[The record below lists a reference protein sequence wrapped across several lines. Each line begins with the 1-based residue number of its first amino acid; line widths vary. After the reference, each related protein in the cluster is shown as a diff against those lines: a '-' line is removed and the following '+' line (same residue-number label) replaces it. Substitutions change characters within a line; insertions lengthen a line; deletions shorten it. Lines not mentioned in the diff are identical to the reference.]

1 MTDWNEYGSK
11 RSPSRNRLLFKEH
24 RLTTEKFIDYFR
36 DLDVNFSVLDV
47 GCGDGFWMEVL
58 RNLGFRDLLG
68 LDLSYSLLIRAKGKG
83 LRVVQSNASCMG
95 FRRKFDVV
103 IMCDVLEHL
112 PDVSEALSKVRDVLK
127 SDGILYLMIPV
138 YDSLSNRSQRLF
150 HRKSKIQQA
159 QDHDETHLHAFSKRE
174 LFLLLN
180 SHHFLVERSVYTA
193 NRLPFITGKI
203 QRPTFG
209 NRFGNWLSIVARAID
224 HHPESSI
231 QHRVSRT

>member
-1 MTDWNEYGSK
+1 MDFMTDWNEYGSR

-24 RLTTEKFIDYFR
+24 RLTTEKFIDYFK
-36 DLDVNFSVLDV
+36 DLDVNLSVLDV

-68 LDLSYSLLIRAKGKG
+68 LDLSYSLLMRAKGKG
-83 LRVVQSNASCMG
+83 LRVMQSSASCMS

-112 PDVSEALSKVRDVLK
+112 PDVSETLSKVRDVLK

-138 YDSLSNRSQRLF
+138 YDSLSNRFQRLF

-159 QDHDETHLHAFSKRE
+159 QEHDETHLHAFSKRD
-174 LFLLLN
+174 LVSLLN
-180 SHHFLVERSVYTA
+180 SHHFQVERSVYTA
-193 NRLPFITGKI
+193 NRLPGVTGKI
-203 QRPTFG
+203 QRLTFG
-209 NRFGNWLSIVARAID
+209 NRFGNWLSIVARVID
-224 HHPESSI
+224 
-231 QHRVSRT
+231 

>member
-1 MTDWNEYGSK
+1 MDLMANWNEYGSK

-24 RLTTEKFIDYFR
+24 RLTTEKFIDYFKG
-36 DLDVNFSVLDV
+36 LDVNLSVLDV

-68 LDLSYSLLIRAKGKG
+68 LDPSYSLLIRAKGKG
-83 LRVVQSNASCMG
+83 LRVVQSSASCMS

-112 PDVSEALSKVRDVLK
+112 SDVSEALSEVWNVLK
-127 SDGILYLMIPV
+127 ANGILYLMVPV
-138 YDSLSNRSQRLF
+138 YNSLSSKFQRLF

-159 QDHDETHLHAFSKRE
+159 QDHDETHLQAFSKRD
-174 LFLLLN
+174 LLSLLS
-180 SHHFLVERSVYTA
+180 SHHFQVERSAYTA
-193 NRLPFITGKI
+193 NRLPFITGRI

-209 NRFGNWLSIVARAID
+209 NRFGNWLSIVARATD
-224 HHPESSI
+224 YQPPLAGDY
-231 QHRVSRT
+231 

>member
-112 PDVSEALSKVRDVLK
+112 PDVPEALSKVRDVLK

>member
-1 MTDWNEYGSK
+1 
-11 RSPSRNRLLFKEH
+11 
-24 RLTTEKFIDYFR
+24 
-36 DLDVNFSVLDV
+36 
-47 GCGDGFWMEVL
+47 
-58 RNLGFRDLLG
+58 
-68 LDLSYSLLIRAKGKG
+68 
-83 LRVVQSNASCMG
+83 MG

-112 PDVSEALSKVRDVLK
+112 PDVPEALSKVRDVLK